1 MKTLKVL
8 LMIMTTLCIFGCE
21 GAKEKSIAGIYV
33 TAFRQEFSIVN
44 DTLIIQDFNRQSK
57 SYQVERRTGFRRI
70 EHGHIGPIEYKQA
83 RWMAT
88 FNDDGFVLQETAF
101 GRQIYL
107 KPDFKSLSFG
117 TTYQKIQ

>member
-8 LMIMTTLCIFGCE
+8 LMSMTTLCIFGCE
-21 GAKEKSIAGIYV
+21 GAKEKSIAGVYV
-33 TAFRQEFSIVN
+33 TAFKQEFSIVK
-44 DTLIIQDFNRQSK
+44 DTLIIQHFNGQSK

-70 EHGHIGPIEYKQA
+70 EHGNIGPMEYKQS

-88 FNDDGFVLQETAF
+88 FNHDGFTLQETVF
-101 GRQIYL
+101 GRQIYF

-117 TTYQKIQ
+117 ATYQKMQ

>member
-1 MKTLKVL
+1 MKTLKVQ
-8 LMIMTTLCIFGCE
+8 LMIMITLCVAGCE
-21 GAKEKSIAGIYV
+21 SAKEKSIAGIYT
-33 TAFRQEFSIVN
+33 TAFKQEFSVVN

-70 EHGHIGPIEYKQA
+70 DHGNVGPMEYKRT

-88 FNDDGFVLQETAF
+88 FNTDGFILQETAF
-101 GRQIYL
+101 GRQIYF

-117 TTYQKIQ
+117 ATYQKVQ